1 MIKTSIKKFI
11 LDLPFLRTT
20 NDLRDR
26 SWLERIKT
34 PSYQK
39 WFIGIGIAILLTLLL
54 SPSLTLHLKEYKVG
68 DIATKEVRS
77 TRDLLVEDEKST
89 QEKRAEAERSMLSI
103 YDYDPAV
110 LSDSENRIRST
121 FESLAAS
128 FQKREKGVD
137 QSVLR
142 KKEWDAS
149 IRLTLTQKEWQV
161 LEKER
166 YNPAIGEAVL
176 KMIAPILTKG
186 IVNDKELLDPDA
198 DKGIILRNIQTHG
211 VRKSYPPFTFL
222 DLKEARA
229 KLRAQGPL
237 LSPTLGKEA
246 SAVALKIA
254 EHFLRLNLTFNKN
267 ETEAKKTDAKEK
279 VNPVYFQVK
288 RGEVILRAGDRV
300 QEEDLSKIKALKKAQ
315 ERTHL
320 LAILIGMGLLTFL
333 ISASLYQFSTQ
344 NIRKVALSQKDLL
357 FCSTALLGI
366 IAFLKL
372 FQLSTDIL
380 GGEFFSIPS
389 SSYLY
394 LFPIATGAMLVR
406 IVLNSEVAIVFSLLT
421 SYFSAT
427 LMGNQLFYFIFTF
440 VGSVIGAHKV
450 ARCEQRSILLKA
462 GLTVGGVNMLM
473 ILSYN
478 LISENLFRM
487 ALLSDLMMGFLGGV
501 IASVLVL
508 GIAPII
514 ETLFGYTTD
523 IKLLEL
529 ANMDHPILKD
539 LILQAP
545 GTYHHSIIVGSLV
558 EAAAKS
564 IAANPLLARVS
575 AYYHDIGKLKKPL
588 YFIENAGGGEN
599 RHEHLAPTM
608 SSLILISH
616 VKDGVEMAR
625 ENRLGERIGHIILQH
640 HGTSLI
646 SYFYQKAKEKEN
658 IEMESTNEN
667 DFRYPG
673 PKPQTKEAG
682 IVMLADSVE
691 AASRALTDPTPSRI
705 KSLVQRVTNSIF
717 LDGQMEE
724 CELTL
729 KDLQKIQES
738 FNRILTAIFHQR
750 IDYPVSMSLESPL
763 KRNDEDLD
771 SKSAKTYP
779 LKLRKNKKGGP
790 KDIDRIGVS

>member
-1 MIKTSIKKFI
+1 MMKTTIKKFI
-11 LDLPFLRTT
+11 LNLSFLRTT
-20 NDLRDR
+20 TDLRDR

-39 WFIGIGIAILLTLLL
+39 WFIAIGIAVLLTLLL
-54 SPSLTLHLKEYKVG
+54 SPSMTLHLKEYKVG

-77 TRDLLVEDEKST
+77 MQDLLVEDQKST
-89 QEKRAEAERSMLSI
+89 QEKRAEAERSVLSI
-103 YDYDPAV
+103 YDFDPAV

-128 FQKREKGVD
+128 FQKKEKGVD
-137 QSVLR
+137 QSALR
-142 KKEWDAS
+142 KREWDAS
-149 IRLTLTQKEWQV
+149 MRLSLTQKEWQV

-166 YNPAIGEAVL
+166 FNPAIGEAAL
-176 KMIAPILTKG
+176 KIITPLLNRG

-198 DKGIILRNIQTHG
+198 EKGIILRNIQTRG
-211 VRKSYPPFTFL
+211 VRRNYPPFTFL

-229 KLRAQGPL
+229 RLRAQAGHLFP
-237 LSPTLGKEA
+237 PLGKEA

-267 ETEAKKTDAKEK
+267 ETEGKKADAKEK
-279 VNPVYFQVK
+279 VNPVYFQIK

-300 QEEDLSKIKALKKAQ
+300 QEEDLLRIKALKKAQ

-320 LAILIGMGLLTFL
+320 LPILIGMGLLIFL
-333 ISASLYQFSTQ
+333 IIASLYQFATQ

-357 FCSTALLGI
+357 FCSTTLLGI

-372 FQLSTDIL
+372 FQLSTDVL

-394 LFPIATGAMLVR
+394 LFPIAAGAMLVR
-406 IVLNSEVAIVFSLLT
+406 IVLNSEVAIVFSLLA
-421 SYFSAT
+421 SYFFAA

-440 VGSVIGAHKV
+440 VGSVVGAHKV

-462 GLTVGGVNMLM
+462 GLTVGGINILM
-473 ILSYN
+473 ILSYS
-478 LISENLFRM
+478 LISGNLFRM
-487 ALLSDLMMGFLGGV
+487 ALLSDLIMGFLGG
-501 IASVLVL
+501 ILASVLVL

-599 RHEHLAPTM
+599 KHEHLTPTM

-616 VKDGVEMAR
+616 VKDGVELAR

-646 SYFYQKAKEKEN
+646 SFFYQKAKEKEN
-658 IEMESTNEN
+658 PEMESINEN

-705 KSLVQRVTNSIF
+705 NSLVQRVTNNIF

-738 FNRILTAIFHQR
+738 FNRILNAIFHQR
-750 IDYPVSMSLESPL
+750 IDYPVSMSTESPL

-771 SKSAKTYP
+771 SKSAKTYS
-779 LKLRKNKKGGP
+779 LRFKKSKKGGS

>member
-11 LDLPFLRTT
+11 LNLPFLRTT
-20 NDLRDR
+20 PDLRDR
-26 SWLERIKT
+26 SWLEGMNT
-34 PSYQK
+34 PSYHK
-39 WFIGIGIAILLTLLL
+39 WFVGIGIAILLTLLL
-54 SPSLTLHLKEYKVG
+54 SPSLTLHPKEYEVG

-77 TRDLLVEDEKST
+77 TQDLLVEDAKST
-89 QEKRAEAERSMLSI
+89 QEKRAEAERSVLSI
-103 YDYDPAV
+103 YDFDPAV

-128 FQKREKGVD
+128 FQKKEKGVD
-137 QSVLR
+137 QSALR

-149 IRLTLTQKEWQV
+149 MRLSLNQKEWQV

-166 YNPAIGEAVL
+166 FNPAIGEAAL
-176 KMIAPILTKG
+176 KLIAPILNKG

-198 DKGIILRNIQTHG
+198 EKGIILRNIQTHG
-211 VRKSYPPFTFL
+211 TRKSFPPFAFL

-229 KLRAQGPL
+229 KLRAQARPFL
-237 LSPTLGKEA
+237 PLGKEA
-246 SAVALKIA
+246 SAVALKIG

-267 ETEAKKTDAKEK
+267 ETEGKKADAKEK
-279 VNPVYFQVK
+279 VNPVYFQIK
-288 RGEVILRAGDRV
+288 RGDVILRAGDRV

-320 LAILIGMGLLTFL
+320 LAILVGMGLLIFI
-333 ISASLYQFSTQ
+333 ISASLYQFATQ
-344 NIRKVALSQKDLL
+344 NIRKVTLSQKDLL
-357 FCSTALLGI
+357 FCSTTLLGL

-372 FQLSTDIL
+372 FQLSTDVL

-406 IVLNSEVAIVFSLLT
+406 IVLNSEVAIVFSLLA

-440 VGSVIGAHKV
+440 VGGVIGAHKV

-462 GLTVGGVNMLM
+462 GLTVGGINILM
-473 ILSYN
+473 ILSYW
-478 LISENLFRM
+478 LISENFFRM
-487 ALLSDLMMGFLGGV
+487 TLLSDLIMGFLGGI

-508 GIAPII
+508 GIVPMI

-564 IAANPLLARVS
+564 ISANPLLARVS
-575 AYYHDIGKLKKPL
+575 AYYHDVGKLKKPL

-599 RHEHLAPTM
+599 KHEHLTPTM

-646 SYFYQKAKEKEN
+646 SYFFQRAKEKEN
-658 IEMESTNEN
+658 PDMESINEN

-705 KSLVQRVTNSIF
+705 KSLVQRVTNNIF

-729 KDLQKIQES
+729 KDIQKIQES

-750 IDYPVSMSLESPL
+750 IDYPVSASTDSPL
-763 KRNDEDLD
+763 QRNDEDLD
-771 SKSAKTYP
+771 SKPAKTYP
-779 LKLRKNKKGGP
+779 LRLKKNKKGGP